1 MGLRLNRDLLR
12 SASKIAIAASAAA
25 FLSGCSGAGL
35 FSASQPADAA
45 TIAAF
50 EKPDPEN
57 NDYAAAAAY
66 WGAKYEANRGDIK
79 AALSF
84 ARNLRLM
91 GGARQAVAVLKDVVM
106 KAPDNAQ
113 VSSEYGKALTAVGRS
128 RDAIPFL
135 ARATQLDSSDW
146 STFSAYGVALDQN
159 GTHDA
164 ARQNYD
170 IALRLS
176 PANAT
181 VESNIAMSYILS
193 GQVDQAE
200 VILFRLVSRP
210 DATPAMRQ
218 NLAMVAS
225 LKGNTAE
232 AEQLVREDLPAD
244 QALNNLTVLR
254 QLDADNVRAPVV
266 PEAPKPQAAVP
277 APTKAVVSVVEDAPV
292 AEAAEAPVTVKA
304 AEITVEQ
311 PAEVAET
318 VIPEASPT
326 VTAAP
331 EVAPSP
337 AAQPQSRYQMAPIAD
352 DAEKPRSIT
361 PKAVQKPAAQKQSS
375 MLRKS
380 FDPQAPIS
388 IANVAN

>member
-1 MGLRLNRDLLR
+1 MGLRLNRALLR
-12 SASKIAIAASAAA
+12 SASRIALAAGAAA
-25 FLSGCSGAGL
+25 LLSGCSGAGV
-35 FSASQPADAA
+35 FGGSQPADAA

-50 EKPDPEN
+50 EKPDQEN

-66 WGAKYEANRGDIK
+66 WGAKYEANRGDMK

-91 GGARQAVAVLKDVVM
+91 GGARQAVAVLKEVVM

-159 GTHDA
+159 GTHDT

-170 IALRLS
+170 IALKLS
-176 PANAT
+176 PGNAT

-200 VILFRLVSRP
+200 VILLRLVSRP

-232 AEQLVREDLPAD
+232 AEQLVLEDLPAD
-244 QALNNLTVLR
+244 QAANNLTILR
-254 QLDADNVRAPVV
+254 QLDADNVRAPVA
-266 PEAPKPQAAVP
+266 PQAPKPEAAAAVKTEVSALEAVPTLEPSEVP
-277 APTKAVVSVVEDAPV
+277 AAT
-292 AEAAEAPVTVKA
+292 KA
-304 AEITVEQ
+304 AEVTVENIAP
-311 PAEVAET
+311 PAEVAAT
-318 VIPEASPT
+318 AVAPEAL
-326 VTAAP
+326 
-331 EVAPSP
+331 PSP
-337 AAQPQSRYQMAPIAD
+337 AVKSPVRYQMAPIAD
-352 DAEKPRSIT
+352 DEKPRSIT
-361 PKAVQKPAAQKQSS
+361 PKGTAAQKSTTEQQSS
-375 MLRKS
+375 LLRKS
-380 FDPQAPIS
+380 LDSQPIS
-388 IANVAN
+388 IAKNAE

>member
-135 ARATQLDSSDW
+135 ARA
-146 STFSAYGVALDQN
+146 
-159 GTHDA
+159 
-164 ARQNYD
+164 
-170 IALRLS
+170 
-176 PANAT
+176 
-181 VESNIAMSYILS
+181 
-193 GQVDQAE
+193 
-200 VILFRLVSRP
+200 
-210 DATPAMRQ
+210 
-218 NLAMVAS
+218 
-225 LKGNTAE
+225 
-232 AEQLVREDLPAD
+232 
-244 QALNNLTVLR
+244 
-254 QLDADNVRAPVV
+254 
-266 PEAPKPQAAVP
+266 
-277 APTKAVVSVVEDAPV
+277 
-292 AEAAEAPVTVKA
+292 
-304 AEITVEQ
+304 
-311 PAEVAET
+311 
-318 VIPEASPT
+318 
-326 VTAAP
+326 
-331 EVAPSP
+331 
-337 AAQPQSRYQMAPIAD
+337 
-352 DAEKPRSIT
+352 
-361 PKAVQKPAAQKQSS
+361 
-375 MLRKS
+375 
-380 FDPQAPIS
+380 
-388 IANVAN
+388 